1 MCPEDTGNIHLI
13 DLHFLKK
20 APPTLNKD
28 LYLGAQTVYTL
39 NSTKCCYIHTSV
51 HHKTPYIERVNHIN
65 NLTCNRL

>member
-1 MCPEDTGNIHLI
+1 MCPEDTDNIHLI

-39 NSTKCCYIHTSV
+39 NSTK
-51 HHKTPYIERVNHIN
+51 
-65 NLTCNRL
+65 

>member
-39 NSTKCCYIHTSV
+39 NSTK
-51 HHKTPYIERVNHIN
+51 
-65 NLTCNRL
+65 